1 MALSFIIFCVLIVI
15 VLLFYYVQ
23 RKYKYWA
30 DRGAPFVKPK
40 FPLGSMQGVGTKI
53 TVAEMMQNCY
63 NDLKGQ
69 GGPLGGVYFFTEP
82 VALVV
87 DMDLLRS
94 VFVKDFQYFH
104 DRGMYVNERDDPLSA
119 HLFSL
124 AGEQWKRLRAQL
136 SPTFTSGKMKMMHPT
151 ILQVADQFKEHLV
164 DLTKSGETELELKD
178 LLSRFTTDVIGN
190 VAFGIECN
198 CMKDPQS
205 EFRRI
210 GKKIFEYS
218 QMAMFRDIFVSSFPN
233 LAKRLHMTTNKP
245 EVTSFFLKLL
255 GDTVKYRE
263 ENNVQRN
270 DFMSLLLQ
278 IKNTG
283 KLEGEK
289 EVLGKMTFN
298 ELAAQVFL
306 FFIAGFE
313 TSSSTMTFAFYELAL
328 HQEIQEEARNEIR
341 EVMKRHDG
349 QLNYD
354 AAMELHYVDRI
365 IQGEIRL
372 QIFIN
377 SSITVFDPFQRHY
390 ESIQSRTPC

>member
-1 MALSFIIFCVLIVI
+1 MAISFIIFGVLTVI
-15 VLLFYYVQ
+15 VLAYYYVQ
-23 RKYKYWA
+23 RKYNYWA
-30 DRGAPFVKPK
+30 DRGVPFVKPK
-40 FPLGSMQGVGTKI
+40 FPLGSMQGVGTKM
-53 TVAEMMQNCY
+53 TVGEMMQNCY
-63 NDLKGQ
+63 NDLKGR
-69 GGPLGGVYFFTEP
+69 GPVGGVYFFTEP
-82 VALVV
+82 AALIV
-87 DMDLLRS
+87 DTDLLRS

-124 AGEQWKRLRAQL
+124 EGEQWKRLRSQL

-151 ILQVADQFKEHLV
+151 ILQVAGQFTDHLKG
-164 DLTKSGETELELKD
+164 LSKGGETEVELKD

-198 CMKDPQS
+198 CMEDPQS

-218 QMAMFRDIFVSSFPN
+218 QTAMFRDMFVSMFPN
-233 LAKRLHMTTNKP
+233 MGKRLHIKTNKP
-245 EVTSFFLKLL
+245 EVTSFFLELL
-255 GDTVKYRE
+255 RDTVKYRE

-289 EVLGKMTFN
+289 EILGKMTFN

-313 TSSSTMTFAFYELAL
+313 TSSTTMTFAFYELAL
-328 HQEIQEEARNEIR
+328 NQDVQDKAREEIR
-341 EVMKRHDG
+341 EVMKQHG
-349 QLNYD
+349 GELNYE
-354 AAMELHYVDRI
+354 AAMELHYVDQV
-365 IQGEIRL
+365 IQGG
-372 QIFIN
+372 
-377 SSITVFDPFQRHY
+377 
-390 ESIQSRTPC
+390 